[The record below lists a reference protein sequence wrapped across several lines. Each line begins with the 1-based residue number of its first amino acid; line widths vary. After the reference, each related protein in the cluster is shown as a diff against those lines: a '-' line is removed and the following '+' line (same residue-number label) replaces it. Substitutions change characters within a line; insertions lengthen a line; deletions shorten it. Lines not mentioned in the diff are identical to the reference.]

1 MSFTSGKL
9 GSADL
14 KPEVSAS
21 STSLLNGQ
29 ENTTDSQNKACQFT
43 KIVINQSIIHALV
56 DSGSASTIISKDTF
70 KRLNLDTNITTN
82 ESTKLTAANGSEVSV
97 LGRVSLDF
105 ELDNENFSY
114 QFLIAEFDDID
125 CILGSDFLEEFDVA
139 IKFGKGIMQIGKHKI
154 KLQRQS
160 KSRVCRIKLSETIT
174 LPPNSE
180 VITGG
185 HFDGQTTKSDF
196 VLEPL
201 KHLSQKGILI
211 CRALVNTDRNEIPLS
226 LLNVTDSKLKVKK
239 GTFVGNVRKADI
251 ITEVLPKQ
259 SSSPDNFPEH
269 LQPLLDEASTN
280 LNPKET
286 EKLKNLLT
294 DFQDVFADKSGT
306 ISQTNYAEHTID
318 VGDTKP
324 IKLAPRRVP
333 IAQKEIVKNEI
344 KKMLDQNIIEPS
356 NSPWSSPIVLVT
368 KPDNTIRFCID
379 YRKLNAVTKK
389 DAYPLP
395 RIAEA
400 LDTLSSEKYFC
411 TLDLASGYWQI
422 PMAKEHKHYTAFN
435 SHLGFFQFR
444 VMPFGLTNAPATFER
459 LIEKVLFGLQWEKCL
474 CYLDDI
480 IVFGETFDKT
490 LENLKLVLNRFREA
504 NLTVKPKKCH
514 LFQKS
519 IEYLGHNISEEGISC
534 SKNKVD
540 AVLNWPVPNSKT
552 ELRSFLG
559 LINYYRKYI
568 KDLATITYPLTRLT
582 QKNKPFIW
590 SEECQISFDKMKEL
604 LVSAPILGYPQ
615 QDGQFILDTDG
626 SQFGIGA
633 VLSQVQ
639 NGTERVIAYASKSL
653 NKAQQRYCTTFIE
666 LLAVVTFI
674 RHFRH
679 YLWGQHFIVRTDHAS
694 LTWLRNFKDPEGMI
708 ARWLTVLE
716 TYNFTIQHRKGSNHG
731 NADAMSR
738 IPRRKCKRTDC
749 PDCGI
754 CCNCSSVSEPPVEEI
769 SVFTI
774 NDSGDTQVTQSNW
787 IDKWTVDDLK
797 ELQRD
802 DLVTSKLLDLK
813 SQFINKPSPSRTGGR
828 IRRLPSCRVVKPHQW
843 TRLFAVGGDS

>member
-1 MSFTSGKL
+1 
-9 GSADL
+9 
-14 KPEVSAS
+14 
-21 STSLLNGQ
+21 
-29 ENTTDSQNKACQFT
+29 
-43 KIVINQSIIHALV
+43 
-56 DSGSASTIISKDTF
+56 
-70 KRLNLDTNITTN
+70 
-82 ESTKLTAANGSEVSV
+82 
-97 LGRVSLDF
+97 
-105 ELDNENFSY
+105 
-114 QFLIAEFDDID
+114 
-125 CILGSDFLEEFDVA
+125 
-139 IKFGKGIMQIGKHKI
+139 
-154 KLQRQS
+154 
-160 KSRVCRIKLSETIT
+160 
-174 LPPNSE
+174 
-180 VITGG
+180 
-185 HFDGQTTKSDF
+185 
-196 VLEPL
+196 
-201 KHLSQKGILI
+201 
-211 CRALVNTDRNEIPLS
+211 
-226 LLNVTDSKLKVKK
+226 
-239 GTFVGNVRKADI
+239 
-251 ITEVLPKQ
+251 
-259 SSSPDNFPEH
+259 
-269 LQPLLDEASTN
+269 
-280 LNPKET
+280 
-286 EKLKNLLT
+286 
-294 DFQDVFADKSGT
+294 
-306 ISQTNYAEHTID
+306 
-318 VGDTKP
+318 
-324 IKLAPRRVP
+324 
-333 IAQKEIVKNEI
+333 
-344 KKMLDQNIIEPS
+344 
-356 NSPWSSPIVLVT
+356 
-368 KPDNTIRFCID
+368 
-379 YRKLNAVTKK
+379 
-389 DAYPLP
+389 
-395 RIAEA
+395 
-400 LDTLSSEKYFC
+400 
-411 TLDLASGYWQI
+411 
-422 PMAKEHKHYTAFN
+422 
-435 SHLGFFQFR
+435 
-444 VMPFGLTNAPATFER
+444 MPFGLTNAPATFER

-590 SEECQISFDKMKEL
+590 SEECQISFEKIKEL

-716 TYNFTIQHRKGSNHG
+716 TYNFIIQHRKGSNHG

-738 IPRRKCKRTDC
+738 IQNHCYNDQQNPLSPCLRTCEKD
-749 PDCGI
+749 GKLRLRI
-754 CCNCSSVSEPPVEEI
+754 LV
-769 SVFTI
+769 VF
-774 NDSGDTQVTQSNW
+774 QS
-787 IDKWTVDDLK
+787 
-797 ELQRD
+797 R
-802 DLVTSKLLDLK
+802 
-813 SQFINKPSPSRTGGR
+813 
-828 IRRLPSCRVVKPHQW
+828 
-843 TRLFAVGGDS
+843 